1 MKYSKYNIFLEN
13 HPSVGYTTVYNLFT
27 KQCGCYLTSLLYDF
41 VENPILPSLKEKGFV
56 LDDAFD
62 ELARVNEWYDRE
74 IQMESKLS
82 IMILLTGRC
91 NCNCVYCYEKNKFN
105 KFSSNFNS
113 IKILEFIESYVAKSN
128 KVDKIEIIYYG
139 GEPLLMKN
147 AIDEI
152 SSYLAKRYEKKFTF
166 AIITNG
172 TLLNSMEVL
181 RWEKLGLK
189 VLKITVDG
197 NKESHNKRRRYINGE
212 PTYDDIL
219 LNLEKIKSNVEIRI
233 NTVIDDDVFG
243 FTELLED
250 LKNKNIKATFSINL
264 AEPCFLSVE
273 KRIQLYVEYASELK
287 KRGLFQF
294 VKLAA
299 THGEICQAKRLHDY
313 VIDGEGNIYPCNAEF
328 KMIGKTSDLLF
339 NIKEKY
345 SYKEQC
351 KECKYLPICFGDC
364 PFHETCQ
371 KEFFNKLLPRL
382 LRIYIQ

>member
-219 LNLEKIKSNVEIRI
+219 LNLEKMYM
-233 NTVIDDDVFG
+233 
-243 FTELLED
+243 
-250 LKNKNIKATFSINL
+250 A
-264 AEPCFLSVE
+264 
-273 KRIQLYVEYASELK
+273 Q
-287 KRGLFQF
+287 
-294 VKLAA
+294 
-299 THGEICQAKRLHDY
+299 
-313 VIDGEGNIYPCNAEF
+313 
-328 KMIGKTSDLLF
+328 
-339 NIKEKY
+339 
-345 SYKEQC
+345 
-351 KECKYLPICFGDC
+351 
-364 PFHETCQ
+364 
-371 KEFFNKLLPRL
+371 
-382 LRIYIQ
+382 